1 MTDRPAGPRPGGAG
15 RAPRPD
21 IRGPGSRAQAAGIA
35 DTVTRGLEQ
44 GAVAAAAT
52 LPGGTVH
59 IPQLRL
65 RLPVGAGEAEI
76 AEALQRAL
84 AATRRGRPQ

>member
-1 MTDRPAGPRPGGAG
+1 MTDRPAGPRPAGAV

-35 DTVTRGLEQ
+35 DTVTRGLEL
-44 GAVAAAAT
+44 GAAT
-52 LPGGTVH
+52 LAGGTTH

-65 RLPVGAGEAEI
+65 RLPAGAGEAEI
-76 AEALQRAL
+76 ARALQRAL
-84 AATRRGRPQ
+84 AATRRGGPQ